1 MEFEGRITKVLPVRS
16 GTSQNG
22 NTWNILPFVFSY
34 YENAD
39 QRWEDSV
46 ILETFDTN
54 QMAQIAK
61 YLQKGADGKAIKENG
76 QMKLAVK
83 DIKCKCGFSHRVRS
97 GQRQDGTP
105 FNVNDIR
112 MYRFEIPVANA
123 AGVGSQQPANPF
135 APQQQ
140 AQVTFPPAGQEA
152 NDDDLPF

>member
-1 MEFEGRITKVLPVRS
+1 MEFEGRITRVLPVRS

-22 NTWNILPFVFSY
+22 NTWKVLPFVFSF

-46 ILETFDTN
+46 ILETLDTN

-61 YLQKGADGKAIKENG
+61 YLQKGADGKAIEENG
-76 QMKLAVK
+76 QMKLAVN

-97 GQRQDGTP
+97 GQRQDGTH
-105 FNVNDIR
+105 FNVNDLR
-112 MYRFEIPVANA
+112 MYRFEIGGA
-123 AGVGSQQPANPF
+123 AIAQQQAQQRANPF

-140 AQVTFPPAGQEA
+140 AQVPFPPAGQEA